1 MLLIEYEHL
10 LQLGVFE
17 MSESGLKA
25 VSNPSEMFMSQEH
38 SNSELLAGL
47 AVAVILDGSRTFL
60 IEVQVIVALIF

>member
-1 MLLIEYEHL
+1 MLLIEYECL

-60 IEVQVIVALIF
+60 IEVQVIVALIC

>member
-1 MLLIEYEHL
+1 
-10 LQLGVFE
+10 